1 MSTARYPSEEAIDQ
15 ALAAAAGP
23 VTSAEPPPAA
33 VLEWLARLRLLEGV
47 PFAYLVPDERLLPPE
62 SIRLF
67 HLDRNWADA
76 AVDGALSVGA
86 GTTRERAHLRARHQT
101 IRAAVD
107 AAERNVWAAAAH
119 PDTTYG
125 PAAAE
130 TVTGFLLRSRA
141 VSGWPGLHV
150 CADRDSVPVRL
161 LRVERLAPAVLLA
174 LLDGLPTTVTIEE
187 PRQGLQFG
195 FDATTGGGRV
205 IPTRDPATGQASGN
219 SIPAKFRPGA
229 PGVLDVR
236 QLLIDLGAGPA
247 AAGSAGLAFQL
258 VQYPYRQDFTGPPST
273 PPFTST
279 ITLGD
284 LDAAFKEPS

>member
-1 MSTARYPSEEAIDQ
+1 VSPTRYPSEEAIDQ
-15 ALAAAAGP
+15 TLAAAAGP
-23 VTSAEPPPAA
+23 VINAEPPPAA

-62 SIRLF
+62 SIRFF

-119 PDTTYG
+119 PDRTYG

-141 VSGWPGLHV
+141 VSGWPGLHIR
-150 CADRDSVPVRL
+150 ADRDGVPMRL
-161 LRVERLAPAVLLA
+161 LRVERLAPAVLLV

-195 FDATTGGGRV
+195 FDTAVGGGRA
-205 IPTRDPATGQASGN
+205 IRTRDPVTGQATDASVA
-219 SIPAKFRPGA
+219 AKFRPGA
-229 PGVLDVR
+229 PGVVDMR
-236 QLLIDLGAGPA
+236 QLLTDLGAGPA
-247 AAGSAGLAFQL
+247 AAGPAGLAFQL
-258 VQYPYRQDFTGPPST
+258 VQYPYRQEFSGPPTT
-273 PPFTST
+273 PPFTPT

-284 LDAAFKEPS
+284 LSLALRGSS